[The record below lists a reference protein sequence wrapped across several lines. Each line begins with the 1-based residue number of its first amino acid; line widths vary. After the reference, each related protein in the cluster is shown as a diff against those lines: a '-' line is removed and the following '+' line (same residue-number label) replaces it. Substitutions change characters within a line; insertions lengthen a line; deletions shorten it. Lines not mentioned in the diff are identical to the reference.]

1 MKQKN
6 IRGWFIVLL
15 CLIVAVASGCY
26 GSKESKEAKTMK
38 QVTPYEAKDYSYL
51 IGMPGLSEAALRLHF
66 TLYQGYVNN
75 TNRLLDE
82 LKDLA
87 AKGQAG
93 TPEFAELKRRF
104 AFEFDGMKLH
114 ELFFENLSV
123 ASSSPD
129 PNSALYKAIEAN
141 FGTFNSW
148 QQDFIATAQMR
159 GIGWV
164 VLFYDPS
171 TGRLMN
177 AWINEHHTGLLA
189 QCVPI
194 LVLDVFEHAFIVDY
208 QLDRPSYIKAMLQ
221 QIDWKVAEARFEGKP
236 APVHKPKAEERK

>member
-1 MKQKN
+1 MAVA
-6 IRGWFIVLL
+6 F
-15 CLIVAVASGCY
+15 CLILAAALGCHR
-26 GSKESKEAKTMK
+26 GKESKEAKMIK
-38 QVTPYEAKDYSYL
+38 QVTPYEAKDFSYL
-51 IGMPGLSEAALRLHF
+51 IGMPGLSEAALKLHF

-82 LKDLA
+82 MKALA
-87 AKGQAG
+87 AQGQSN

-114 ELFFENLSV
+114 ELFFENLALS
-123 ASSSPD
+123 ATQPD

-141 FGTFNSW
+141 FGSFDSW

-159 GIGWV
+159 GIGWA

-177 AWINEHHTGLLA
+177 SWINEHHVGLLA
-189 QCVPI
+189 QCVPL

-221 QIDWKVAEARFEGKP
+221 QIDWRVVEARFEGKP
-236 APVHKPKAEERK
+236 APAHKTKP